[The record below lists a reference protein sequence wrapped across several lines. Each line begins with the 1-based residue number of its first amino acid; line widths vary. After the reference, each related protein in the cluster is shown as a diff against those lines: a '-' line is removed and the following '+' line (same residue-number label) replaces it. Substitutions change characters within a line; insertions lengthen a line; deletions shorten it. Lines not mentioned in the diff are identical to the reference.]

1 MAYLLGIDGGGTGC
15 RAAVVDPDGRIVASG
30 ESGPAN
36 IVSDFAV
43 AVANILGAARSAL
56 GQVGINPSSD
66 ALKVG
71 LGLAGGNAEGAVRDL
86 GFTLPFRRMRIA
98 SDAET
103 AAKGALGQADGILA
117 AIGTGSVFVIQ
128 HAGRIRQIGGW
139 GFTLGDEGSGA
150 SMGRQLLA
158 LTLKMADGRQAES
171 GLLRALLDEMGGS
184 GEIPRFA
191 ATASPADFARMAPRV
206 LETDDPAAA
215 AIRDDAVREV
225 AGVIAFLQPNP
236 PLPVIITGGLA
247 AFYER
252 RLAGR
257 WDLRP
262 QLGTALDGALLLARE
277 VA

>member
-117 AIGTGSVFVIQ
+117 AIGYWVCLCDPACGSDQADRRLGVHPGGRRIWRQHGATAFGPDAENGGWSTSRVGSVARA
-128 HAGRIRQIGGW
+128 AG
-139 GFTLGDEGSGA
+139 
-150 SMGRQLLA
+150 
-158 LTLKMADGRQAES
+158 
-171 GLLRALLDEMGGS
+171 
-184 GEIPRFA
+184 
-191 ATASPADFARMAPRV
+191 
-206 LETDDPAAA
+206 
-215 AIRDDAVREV
+215 
-225 AGVIAFLQPNP
+225 
-236 PLPVIITGGLA
+236 
-247 AFYER
+247 
-252 RLAGR
+252 
-257 WDLRP
+257 
-262 QLGTALDGALLLARE
+262 
-277 VA
+277 